1 MDGKP
6 TKVSCFTINLNLN
19 PTGLL
24 SIWAGNKPDE
34 VADAPKY
41 QVNPNSADTVVYEQV
56 LSRLATAMQTNADHI
71 FVSVQDGKW
80 IVRDGGGG
88 KAIAAS
94 AAVQPRPAPS
104 MAKPAA
110 ARGKPTK
117 AKRSKKTTR
126 KAPKK
131 RP

>member
-6 TKVSCFTINLNLN
+6 TKVSCFKINLNLN

-24 SIWAGNKPDE
+24 SIWAGNKPSE
-34 VADAPKY
+34 VNDPPKY

-71 FVSVQDGKW
+71 FVNVQDGKW
-80 IVRDGGGG
+80 IVKDGVVGQ
-88 KAIAAS
+88 AIPAS
-94 AAVQPRPAPS
+94 AAVGPHAAPTK
-104 MAKPAA
+104 AKPAA

-117 AKRSKKTTR
+117 AKRSKKATR